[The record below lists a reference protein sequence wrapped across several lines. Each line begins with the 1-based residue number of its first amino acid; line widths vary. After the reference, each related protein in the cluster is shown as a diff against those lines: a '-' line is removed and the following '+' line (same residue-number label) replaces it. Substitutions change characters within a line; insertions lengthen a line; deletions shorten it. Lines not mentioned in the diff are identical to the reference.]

1 MSSAQKEDKILK
13 SKRATLKTVLKEI
26 EAMSKIS
33 RADNGFLATEDFDY
47 QTLLY
52 KVRNFINAQNITV
65 D

>member
-1 MSSAQKEDKILK
+1 MSSAQKEAKILK
-13 SKRATLKTVLKEI
+13 SKRATLKTVLREI
-26 EAMSKIS
+26 EIMSKIAKS
-33 RADNGFLATEDFDY
+33 DNGYLTTEDFDY